1 MTEILQTS
9 SYFGLTLTLAVFWL
23 SHYSCRKLKLSL
35 LNPIL
40 LTSAIII
47 ILLVVLDIDYET
59 YESGANLIAEL
70 LTPATICYAVP
81 LYRQVEILK
90 KRFVT
95 IIISIACGCAASVL
109 CVFGFCALFKF
120 SPEIYTALL
129 PKSVTTAI
137 GMGIAQ
143 ELGGIVPIA
152 VAAIIIT
159 GIFGGSIAVTVCR
172 IFKITEPVAAGLAI
186 GTSSHAVG
194 TSKAIELG
202 EIEGAMSGL
211 AIVVSGLLTV
221 FLAQLASGWLG

>member
-1 MTEILQTS
+1 MAEILETS
-9 SYFGLTLTLAVFWL
+9 SYFGLTLTLAIFWF

-47 ILLVVLDIDYET
+47 VLLVILDIDYET
-59 YESGANLIAEL
+59 YESGADLISQL

-95 IIISIACGCAASVL
+95 ILISIACGSAASIL
-109 CVFGFCALFKF
+109 CVFGFCLLFKF
-120 SPEIYTALL
+120 SPEIYVALL

-137 GMGIAQ
+137 GMGISE
-143 ELGGIVPIA
+143 ELSGIISIT
-152 VAAIIIT
+152 VAAIIVT
-159 GIFGGSIAVTVCR
+159 GIFGSSIAVFICR
-172 IFKITEPVAAGLAI
+172 LFKITNPVAKGLAI
-186 GTSSHAVG
+186 GTASHAVG
-194 TSKAIELG
+194 TSKAIEIG

-211 AIVVSGLLTV
+211 AIVVAGLMTV
-221 FLAQLASGWLG
+221 FLAQLATGWI

>member
-1 MTEILQTS
+1 MAELLQTS
-9 SYFGLTLTLAVFWL
+9 SYFGLTLTLAVFWF
-23 SHYSCRKLKLSL
+23 SHYSCRKLKISI

-47 ILLVVLDIDYET
+47 TLLLVLDIDYEM
-59 YESGANLIAEL
+59 YESGADLIAKL

-95 IIISIACGCAASVL
+95 IIISIACGCAASIL
-109 CVFGFCALFKF
+109 CIFGFCMLFKF

-137 GMGIAQ
+137 GMGISG
-143 ELGGIVPIA
+143 ELGGIVPIT
-152 VAAIIIT
+152 VAAIIVT
-159 GIFGGSIAVTVCR
+159 GIFGSIIAVAVCR
-172 IFKITEPVAAGLAI
+172 IFRITDPVAKGLAI

-194 TSKAIELG
+194 TSKAVELG
-202 EIEGAMSGL
+202 EVEGAMSGL
-211 AIVVSGLLTV
+211 AIVVAGLMTV
-221 FLAQLASGWLG
+221 FLAQFASGWI

>member
-1 MTEILQTS
+1 MTEILETS
-9 SYFGLTLTLAVFWL
+9 SYFGLTLTLAVFWF

-47 ILLVVLDIDYET
+47 ALLLILDINYET
-59 YESGANLIAEL
+59 YESGASLISQL

-95 IIISIACGCAASVL
+95 ILISIACGSAASIL
-109 CVFGFCALFKF
+109 CIFGFSLFFKF

-137 GMGIAQ
+137 GMGISE
-143 ELGGIVPIA
+143 ELGGIVSVT

-159 GIFGGSIAVTVCR
+159 GIFGSCIAVFICR
-172 IFKITEPVAAGLAI
+172 IFKITSPVAKGLAI
-186 GTSSHAVG
+186 GTASHAVG
-194 TSKAIELG
+194 TSKAIEIG

-211 AIVVSGLLTV
+211 AIVVAGLMTV
-221 FLAQLASGWLG
+221 FLSQLAAGWI